1 MVVKRQQ
8 HLTDST
14 WGQRAYPLIL
24 TPNPAAPLSWWAPW
38 PSPHSQGLLVLS
50 QEGDP
55 DGDKLN
61 A

>member
-24 TPNPAAPLSWWAPW
+24 TPNPAAPLSWWAPG
-38 PSPHSQGLLVLS
+38 PLHTPRGYLFSLRRETQMETS
-50 QEGDP
+50 
-55 DGDKLN
+55 
-61 A
+61 